1 MASSVADVRDALT
14 NLGYGP
20 DEVAEALRE
29 LPDEPD
35 TSVLLKLALQKLAVA

>member
-1 MASSVADVRDALT
+1 MASPLTDVRDALT

-20 DEVAEALRE
+20 DEVAEAVRD

-35 TSVLLKLALQKLAVA
+35 SSELLRLALQRLAAA